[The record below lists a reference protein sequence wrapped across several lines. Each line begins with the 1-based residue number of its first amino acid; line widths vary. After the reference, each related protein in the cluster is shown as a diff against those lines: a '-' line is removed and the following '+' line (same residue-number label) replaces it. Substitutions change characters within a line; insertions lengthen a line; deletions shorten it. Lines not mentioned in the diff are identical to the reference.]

1 MSTSSWREPQGATA
15 PSESSLAAGSAE
27 SSASTPPRPV
37 EGTRR
42 DGWALAALVTWVVGV
57 QVSEAVATVGLA
69 GCLLTALWAARR
81 AGWPAFRAGLR
92 SWWPLVLLLGWA
104 LLASTLAGRPP
115 SGSGLARWVDW
126 LGIPAA
132 AWALG
137 TVGARGAR
145 VLLWVAGGVLL
156 LSSFIAGLQ
165 HFGIWP
171 EPEALTALM
180 PFKMSMLRVYEPIP
194 GAEGRFMG
202 GGLLFHR
209 LKFAHVSALVI
220 LALLAFGLRSQGRNR
235 LLALSA
241 AIVGLG
247 AVLAFPYA
255 RAASAAL
262 VASCVAV
269 LVLGSPHRRL
279 ALVLGG
285 LLAVGAV
292 GVVWMKPS
300 LRNRFASSLT
310 HEGSGDRMML
320 VKAGVDVAKLYP
332 VAGAGAGRFRAGE
345 WVDASAPIA
354 VREQRGKAHN
364 QLLSVAA
371 ELGFPGLVLFL
382 VLLVSVARRMS
393 LAHPAGVAGVG
404 ALCFFLLL
412 STVHDPLFQAPF
424 SMALALALAVGV
436 RGGRDVA
443 AARGA

>member
-1 MSTSSWREPQGATA
+1 M
-15 PSESSLAAGSAE
+15 
-27 SSASTPPRPV
+27 
-37 EGTRR
+37 
-42 DGWALAALVTWVVGV
+42 TWVVGV

-81 AGWPAFRAGLR
+81 AGWPALRAGLR
-92 SWWPLVLLLGWA
+92 GWWPLGLLLGWA

-115 SGSGLARWVDW
+115 SGSGVARLVDW

-145 VLLWVAGGVLL
+145 LLLWVAGGMLL
-156 LSSFIAGLQ
+156 LSSLVAGLQ
-165 HFGIWP
+165 HFGLWP
-171 EPEALTALM
+171 QPEALSALM
-180 PFKMSMLRVYEPIP
+180 PLKMSILRVYEPIP
-194 GAEGRFMG
+194 GADGRFMG

-220 LALLAFGLRSQGRNR
+220 LTLLAFGLRAQGRNR

-241 AIVGLG
+241 AVVGLG

-269 LVLGSPHRRL
+269 LILGSPHRKL

-300 LRNRFASSLT
+300 LRDRFASSLT
-310 HEGSGDRMML
+310 HEGSGDRML
-320 VKAGVDVAKLYP
+320 LLNAGVDAVKLHP
-332 VAGAGAGRFRAGE
+332 VTGTGAGRFRAGE
-345 WVDASAPIA
+345 WVAASAPIA

-371 ELGFPGLVLFL
+371 ELGLPGLLCFL
-382 VLLVSVARRMS
+382 MVLVSVARRMT
-393 LAHPAGVAGVG
+393 LAHPAGVAGLG

-412 STVHDPLFQAPF
+412 STVHDPLFQVPF
-424 SMALALALAVGV
+424 SMALVLVFAVGV
-436 RGGRDVA
+436 RGGHEVA
-443 AARGA
+443 APRGS